1 MKSIYIAVVL
11 AIIYMYLC
19 SRLISTLSEEDK
31 KKLTTKGVNK
41 WLVLAVASPTV
52 AIPFIDN
59 PYIQAGIF
67 VSSMAT
73 SLMLEPVHH
82 RKLLEA
88 GVPPEFL
95 KKQRLLGWIS
105 APAVF
110 CFYFNYWNLN

>member
-1 MKSIYIAVVL
+1 MKSIYIAIVL
-11 AIIYMYLC
+11 GIIYLYLS

-67 VSSMAT
+67 VSSMVT
-73 SLMLEPVHH
+73 SMMLDPIHH
-82 RKLLEA
+82 RKLLKA
-88 GVPPEFL
+88 GMPQEFL
-95 KKQRLLGWIS
+95 KKQRLLGLIS

-110 CFYFNYWNLN
+110 FFYFNYWNLN